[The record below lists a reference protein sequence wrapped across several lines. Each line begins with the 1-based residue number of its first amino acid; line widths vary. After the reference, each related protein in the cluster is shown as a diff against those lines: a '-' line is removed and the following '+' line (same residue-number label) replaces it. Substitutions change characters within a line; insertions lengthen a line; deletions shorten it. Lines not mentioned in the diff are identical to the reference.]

1 MTPLQTDAP
10 PVIPHDSAKTG
21 ALRLLFAKHD
31 LSFPR
36 LSGHDLRAYNM
47 MRALAQ
53 LGHHIGLATVEE
65 PSARAIAGLRL
76 DWQGTLTDPAHGRFA
91 GAPELTVLQARFAS
105 YFGVT
110 RKQMIALGGIA
121 RRFQADAI
129 IGMGPDIPPYLAAAG
144 TIPCVWYVGDEWVSH
159 YSSLFKPREVRTWRF
174 LKSAAIWGL
183 YERVFAQDLE
193 RIWVVSDREERQMR
207 RWTSATH
214 VDSLPNGVDSDYF
227 APMLSEERPN
237 TAIFW
242 GRLDFAPNLQALQW
256 FCATVWPMLRQRF
269 ADAEFR
275 IVGFHP
281 GKEARQLAQLPG
293 VVLSPDLEDLRPT
306 VGQHAVVVMPFH
318 SGGGIKNKLLEAA
331 SMGKAVVCTSMACG
345 GLRGDPALIVAESP
359 EEWVTAISDLWRDA
373 TARKSLGRRARE
385 WTLREHSWGRTAQD
399 AVRTLRLTA
408 RV

>member
-1 MTPLQTDAP
+1 
-10 PVIPHDSAKTG
+10 
-21 ALRLLFAKHD
+21 
-31 LSFPR
+31 
-36 LSGHDLRAYNM
+36 
-47 MRALAQ
+47 
-53 LGHHIGLATVEE
+53 
-65 PSARAIAGLRL
+65 
-76 DWQGTLTDPAHGRFA
+76 
-91 GAPELTVLQARFAS
+91 
-105 YFGVT
+105 
-110 RKQMIALGGIA
+110 
-121 RRFQADAI
+121 
-129 IGMGPDIPPYLAAAG
+129 
-144 TIPCVWYVGDEWVSH
+144 
-159 YSSLFKPREVRTWRF
+159 
-174 LKSAAIWGL
+174 
-183 YERVFAQDLE
+183 
-193 RIWVVSDREERQMR
+193 
-207 RWTSATH
+207 
-214 VDSLPNGVDSDYF
+214 
-227 APMLSEERPN
+227 
-237 TAIFW
+237 
-242 GRLDFAPNLQALQW
+242 
-256 FCATVWPMLRQRF
+256 MLRQRF